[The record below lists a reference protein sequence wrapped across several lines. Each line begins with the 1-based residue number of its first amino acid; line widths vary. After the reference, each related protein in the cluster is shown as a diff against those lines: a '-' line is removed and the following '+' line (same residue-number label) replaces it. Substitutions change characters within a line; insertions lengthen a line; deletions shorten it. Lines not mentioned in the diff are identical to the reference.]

1 MGLLQNGYRHN
12 LTRNIFGATAL
23 DGANPS
29 VHVYRGHRTAANRN
43 QLAGEA
49 ITDDLAAVPN
59 GNLAPSA
66 WILPRKG
73 GGMSARLSQLTL
85 TATASGVMGFP
96 ISGESS
102 FTLDFAVADG
112 QLISS
117 GTGSATITID
127 TNTPSLTASIGGTG
141 EASFAITPTALLG
154 AEASAEGSV
163 TFTFAATAVMLPTDD
178 TSPLREGTATL
189 SITGALT
196 PYAIGQMI
204 GSTADATVLTVD
216 AIAAAV
222 LAAALTAP
230 IHANIQYVNDVEVTG
245 DGQTGTEWGPV

>member
-96 ISGESS
+96 ISGTSS

-127 TNTPSLTASIGGTG
+127 TNTPALTASIGGTG
-141 EASFAITPTALLG
+141 ATT
-154 AEASAEGSV
+154 
-163 TFTFAATAVMLPTDD
+163 TAATLYNNFDY
-178 TSPLREGTATL
+178 G
-189 SITGALT
+189 
-196 PYAIGQMI
+196 
-204 GSTADATVLTVD
+204 
-216 AIAAAV
+216 
-222 LAAALTAP
+222 
-230 IHANIQYVNDVEVTG
+230 
-245 DGQTGTEWGPV
+245 WGG